1 VPDVL
6 PRADVLVVGANLL
19 FLSKIQ
25 EAARSK
31 GLIARPVPAAEVLAL
46 VSKGLLIMVDLERVG
61 VEVAIPWVA
70 AGSRVVGFASH
81 GEVALLEAAAKAG
94 LQALSKGQL
103 ASQLPNLVG

>member
-1 VPDVL
+1 MPDVL

-19 FLSKIQ
+19 FLSKIRKR
-25 EAARSK
+25 RSK